1 MERTGKGRES
11 WNGWAVASCRL
22 VLGFSMWASCGGS
35 RARSVGRRGPL
46 SSLYKKQR
54 PLTVRL
60 PTSCYCASVQRTI
73 HDRDELVGP
82 RPALPMPQGA
92 LRRQDMQALGSPT
105 VDLRGELIYR
115 GLSSDR
121 AGRLRSIRTSKF
133 SSKSIF
139 LLCGKC
145 AICDF
150 PSETS
155 ATPLPPFRNALR
167 LEKKNCELMRCSLTR

>member
-1 MERTGKGRES
+1 
-11 WNGWAVASCRL
+11 
-22 VLGFSMWASCGGS
+22 
-35 RARSVGRRGPL
+35 
-46 SSLYKKQR
+46 
-54 PLTVRL
+54 
-60 PTSCYCASVQRTI
+60 
-73 HDRDELVGP
+73 
-82 RPALPMPQGA
+82 MPQGA

-155 ATPLPPFRNALR
+155 TTPLPPFRNALR
-167 LEKKNCELMRCSLTR
+167 LEKKCELMRCSLNRSSRVFCVNHTCICMAMRQRTIHRVQVQGKGKGCHSASSQSRCLGPLQYMHFQNMHFTR

>member
-1 MERTGKGRES
+1 
-11 WNGWAVASCRL
+11 
-22 VLGFSMWASCGGS
+22 
-35 RARSVGRRGPL
+35 
-46 SSLYKKQR
+46 
-54 PLTVRL
+54 
-60 PTSCYCASVQRTI
+60 
-73 HDRDELVGP
+73 
-82 RPALPMPQGA
+82 MPQGA
-92 LRRQDMQALGSPT
+92 LRRQDMQALVGSPT

-155 ATPLPPFRNALR
+155 ATLLPPFRNALR
-167 LEKKNCELMRCSLTR
+167 LEKNCELMRCSLKFQTAQNETFQSVPELSGTYRSSFDVKSISCMTS

>member
-1 MERTGKGRES
+1 ML
-11 WNGWAVASCRL
+11 AVGEP
-22 VLGFSMWASCGGS
+22 V
-35 RARSVGRRGPL
+35 
-46 SSLYKKQR
+46 
-54 PLTVRL
+54 
-60 PTSCYCASVQRTI
+60 
-73 HDRDELVGP
+73 
-82 RPALPMPQGA
+82 
-92 LRRQDMQALGSPT
+92 GSPT
-105 VDLRGELIYR
+105 VDLRGELLYR

-133 SSKSIF
+133 SSKEIF

-167 LEKKNCELMRCSLTR
+167 LEKNCELMRCSLTHEGLGNQ